1 MNEKKWN
8 GQKMWSL
15 LSSLQLMFM
24 NDTHRMIDFFSEF
37 SHNSFLTRTLNHR
50 TRENKQM
57 LLKRNKTQM
66 EKIK

>member
-24 NDTHRMIDFFSEF
+24 NDTHRMIDFFFGVFTQFF
-37 SHNSFLTRTLNHR
+37 SDKNFKSQN
-50 TRENKQM
+50 EG
-57 LLKRNKTQM
+57 
-66 EKIK
+66 E